1 MSSNQIENDEDGLE
15 KVIEQLLIELDKA
28 NEEIEKLKRERDY
41 YKGIVDNRINS
52 KSKRGWI

>member
-52 KSKRGWI
+52 KSKRG

>member
-28 NEEIEKLKRERDY
+28 NKEIEKLKRERDY
-41 YKGIVDNRINS
+41 YKGIVDTRINS
-52 KSKRGWI
+52 KSKRG